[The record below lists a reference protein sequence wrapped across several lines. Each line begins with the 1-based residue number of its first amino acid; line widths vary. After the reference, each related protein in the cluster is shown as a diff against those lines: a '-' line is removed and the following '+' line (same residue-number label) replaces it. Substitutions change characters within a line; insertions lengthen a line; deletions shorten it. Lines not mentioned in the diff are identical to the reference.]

1 MFGRM
6 DQAMMANGQII
17 KLMATVFTFGRM
29 VVNTMVRGKT
39 TICQGMEFTFML
51 MEFVMTASIRMIK
64 RKALVFT
71 TGQMVESMK
80 DGGTKGSSMVL
91 VLTSTM
97 QNSL

>member
-1 MFGRM
+1 
-6 DQAMMANGQII
+6 
-17 KLMATVFTFGRM
+17 MATVFTFGRM

-71 TGQMVESMK
+71 TGQMVE
-80 DGGTKGSSMVL
+80 DTRETGTMENNMDRVL
-91 VLTSTM
+91 SFNRMALSK
-97 QNSL
+97 